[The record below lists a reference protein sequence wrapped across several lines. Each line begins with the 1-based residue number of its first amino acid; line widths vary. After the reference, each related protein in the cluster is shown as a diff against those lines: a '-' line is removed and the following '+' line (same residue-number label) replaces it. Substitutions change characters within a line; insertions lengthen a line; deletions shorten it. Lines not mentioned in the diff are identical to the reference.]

1 MTQPT
6 DDIKELLK
14 VWPDLA
20 PNPQAMERTAQR
32 MVSHIAALRSIQV
45 EDLSEPQF
53 RLLAAVCAAIAITIY
68 LTWPYITDF
77 FTEYPLCEIILA
89 CMAGISLLA
98 PLILLLLPWGERAET
113 VPYQPNGGTTTC

>member
-14 VWPDLA
+14 AWPDLA
-20 PNPQAMERTAQR
+20 PNPQAMERTGQR
-32 MVSHIAALRSIQV
+32 MVSHIAVLSSIQG
-45 EDLSEPQF
+45 EDLSEQQF

-68 LTWPYITDF
+68 LAWPYIADL
-77 FTEYPLCEIILA
+77 FTEYPLWRVIMA

-98 PLILLLLPWGERAET
+98 PIILLLLPRGERTET
-113 VPYQPNGGTTTC
+113 VPYQPNGGTTIC